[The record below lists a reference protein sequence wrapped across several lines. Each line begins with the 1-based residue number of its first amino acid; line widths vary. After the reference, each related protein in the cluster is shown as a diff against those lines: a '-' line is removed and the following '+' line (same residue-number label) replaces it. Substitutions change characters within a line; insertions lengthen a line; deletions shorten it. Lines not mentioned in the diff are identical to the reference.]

1 VIFQNPDPD
10 KLVTVFENIDPTPV
24 EMARDYL
31 KDAAIESFVFG
42 ASSVLGGSVPT
53 RLMVRADAAKEARER
68 LTELGILNGDSG
80 SYSAAEGAPLRWFGV
95 PKSRFREEARRRSR
109 LRRMGLDPPPSWMR
123 VLAMFYCSGAV
134 GFMLFAILG
143 KVVFNSDAKQCEKL
157 GFLTGGILGCFWAY
171 RHRQQRYTRIESV
184 VMFFG
189 FALFVFG
196 FFVAMTR

>member
-1 VIFQNPDPD
+1 VNFLNPDPD
-10 KLVTVFENIDPTPV
+10 KLVEVFENIDPTPV

-31 KDAAIESFVFG
+31 KDAGIESFVFA
-42 ASSVLGGSVPT
+42 ASSVLGGSFPT
-53 RLMVRADAAKEARER
+53 RLMVRADAAKDARER
-68 LTELGILNGDSG
+68 LTELGMVNGDSE
-80 SYSAAEGAPLRWFGV
+80 SHSAAVGAPLRWFGV

-109 LRRMGLDPPPSWMR
+109 LRRIELDPPPSWMR
-123 VLAMFYCSGAV
+123 VLAMFYFSGAV

-143 KVVFNSDAKQCEKL
+143 KVVFNSDAKQWEKL
-157 GFLTGGILGCFWAY
+157 GFLTGGILGGFWAY
-171 RHRQQRYTRIESV
+171 RHRRQRYTRIESL